1 MTMKTIFDEGNHN
14 YYDSSCFRIS
24 IWAGR
29 WNGEDI
35 TFSKIAITRGDYENL
50 QITYRK
56 YGYDKLVKVMC
67 YCNPVIKKYI
77 GYLDVSKYES
87 EEEKKTATIDAF
99 YFVYNRN

>member
-1 MTMKTIFDEGNHN
+1 M
-14 YYDSSCFRIS
+14 
-24 IWAGR
+24 
-29 WNGEDI
+29 EDI
-35 TFSKIAITRGDYENL
+35 YEYEADQQAEYDMMRKDEETHYLYQGDTDIAFWQYENL

-56 YGYDKLVKVMC
+56 YGYEKLVKVMC
-67 YCNPVIKKYI
+67 YCYPVIKKYI

>member
-1 MTMKTIFDEGNHN
+1 MKVITTIMTVVVFASVFEQ
-14 YYDSSCFRIS
+14 
-24 IWAGR
+24 AGE
-29 WNGEDI
+29 NGEDI
-35 TFSKIAITRGDYENL
+35 TFSMIAITRGDYENL

-67 YCNPVIKKYI
+67 YCNPIIKKYI